1 MVRRMRHRRGGPLGA
16 AVALLCSIAVLN
28 GGCGAPSRAG
38 NAKKL
43 NVILLSLDTVR
54 ADCLGAYGSASRST
68 PCIDALAK
76 RSTVYLDALA
86 SSPWTLPSHA
96 SMFTGLYPSN
106 HGAHCQRVPFTD
118 DMQTIAERLAAEGY
132 ETLSFNGG
140 GNVGA
145 TLGFDRGFARYRSF
159 AFRAGSSDIRQ
170 YVLSNPL
177 RPIEEGIAWIRAAR
191 GGGKRD
197 RPPFF
202 LFLHSYEVHSPYYS
216 RRHGSFTS
224 LEALKDLQLSKDAG
238 ACDKARRDYQGGLE
252 WADRAVGELVRT
264 LKACRLEENTV
275 LVLTSD
281 HGEAFLEHGFVL
293 HSIKLYPEF
302 LHVPLIIFDPRDPVA
317 KASRKPASIVDI
329 KPTILDLLGMA
340 AGPGMD
346 GISLVREV
354 DAARRR
360 FAEVCFDPGASN
372 RLLRAGIV
380 TMADVSSKMIAQGD
394 RRLIF
399 NDQRGTVELYD
410 VAADPGMLTDLAGR
424 DRDEAAR
431 LKAELDQ
438 WIASTRMG
446 YDKPSRRQVHPAGK
460 GLPQEQADQLR
471 SLGYI
476 GSDG

>member
-1 MVRRMRHRRGGPLGA
+1 MGHRSGGRLGGA
-16 AVALLCSIAVLN
+16 LAVLSSIAVLYC
-28 GGCGAPSRAG
+28 GCGAPSRAG

-54 ADCLGAYGSASRST
+54 ADCLGAYGSTGRNT
-68 PCIDALAK
+68 PFIDALAK
-76 RSTVYLDALA
+76 KSTVYLDALA

-118 DMQTIAERLAAEGY
+118 DMPTIAERLAAEGY
-132 ETLSFNGG
+132 ETLGFNGG

-159 AFRAGSSDIRQ
+159 AFHAGSSDIRQ
-170 YVLSNPL
+170 YVRSNPL
-177 RPIEEGIAWIRAAR
+177 LPIEEGIAWVRAAR
-191 GGGKRD
+191 GGGRGD

-216 RRHGSFTS
+216 RRDDSLTS
-224 LEALKDLQLSKDAG
+224 LEALKDLQQSRDKG
-238 ACDKARRDYQGGLE
+238 ACDKARSDYQGGLE
-252 WADRAVGELVRT
+252 WADRAVGELLRT
-264 LKACRLEENTV
+264 LKACGLEENTV

-293 HSIKLYPEF
+293 HSIKLYSEF
-302 LHVPLIIFDPRDPVA
+302 LHVPLIIFDPRNPVA
-317 KASRKPASIVDI
+317 KVSRKPASIVDI
-329 KPTILDLLGMA
+329 KPTILDLLGMETE
-340 AGPGMD
+340 PGMD

-354 DAARRR
+354 DDARCR

-380 TMADVSSKMIAQGD
+380 TLEDVSSKMIAYKD
-394 RRLIF
+394 KRLIF

-410 VAADPGMLTDLAGR
+410 VAADPGMRTDLAGR
-424 DRDEAAR
+424 DRAEAAR
-431 LKAELDQ
+431 LKAELDR

-446 YDKPSRRQVHPAGK
+446 YDKPSRRQIRHVAR
-460 GLPQEQADQLR
+460 GLPKEQADQLR

-476 GSDG
+476 GSEG